1 MCETPVITSNVTF
14 TTEVI
19 IKCGSFMI
27 DIYIYIYISLHNINN
42 QVHVR
47 CQYDLVLI
55 DKSLKNTK
63 FSLIFTQLRNM
74 NRK

>member
-27 DIYIYIYISLHNINN
+27 DRYIYISLHNINN
-42 QVHVR
+42 QVHVH

-55 DKSLKNTK
+55 DKSLKNTE
-63 FSLIFTQLRNM
+63 FSLIFTQPRNM